1 MQVLFLYLS
10 TNIFGR
16 LHSFADPAYRV
27 PFITDTGMG
36 AGFISGSAGKAG
48 MGAGSISGSAGKAY
62 MGLGTAKVFH
72 IFVPHSFLNI
82 PEFLGIAAGF
92 V

>member
-1 MQVLFLYLS
+1 MQEQFLYLS

-36 AGFISGSAGKAG
+36 AGSISGSAGKAG
-48 MGAGSISGSAGKAY
+48 